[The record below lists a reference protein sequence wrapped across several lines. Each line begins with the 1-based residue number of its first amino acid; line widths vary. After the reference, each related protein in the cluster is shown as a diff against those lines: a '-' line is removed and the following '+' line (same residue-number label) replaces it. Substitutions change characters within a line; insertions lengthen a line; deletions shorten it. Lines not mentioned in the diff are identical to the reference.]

1 MICSQDGV
9 LRQVYDLYAK
19 PTKDQDCGDRGII
32 EMAED
37 VALKL
42 LPPRNKATVMIL
54 GNHSSGKSS
63 FINCSSLVFF
73 LHLGYINENVLPTG
87 AAVESRGFTLV
98 TCSKKEVPPLKGEAT
113 LRYYPQLK
121 NIEKFGKGLIE
132 NLSTHVSVSEER
144 CFPNVDFI
152 DTPGLVDGN
161 VEYPFDVNKV
171 LLFLADYADLIFVFL
186 DPHEQALGSRTMEVV
201 KMLNVDHYDKMYYYL
216 TKIDTLNSLADLLKV
231 SNQTT
236 QVIII

>member
-1 MICSQDGV
+1 MINSYQSSLPTLFLSECV
-9 LRQVYDLYAK
+9 LVYIQPDAVN
-19 PTKDQDCGDRGII
+19 PTLQYLEETFTNNVIVVYEQIRPNDPFGSMMIRNLHVLIII
-32 EMAED
+32 EDIM
-37 VALKL
+37 K
-42 LPPRNKATVMIL
+42 
-54 GNHSSGKSS
+54 
-63 FINCSSLVFF
+63 
-73 LHLGYINENVLPTG
+73 
-87 AAVESRGFTLV
+87 
-98 TCSKKEVPPLKGEAT
+98 
-113 LRYYPQLK
+113 
-121 NIEKFGKGLIE
+121 IEKFGKGLIE